1 MTTISFDRLAC
12 LFVLSASVLATGCA
26 TKFEK
31 QTFNSEAA
39 ANIKK
44 ITVPHWNDQDE
55 YKAIV
60 VNHPGNSFGLIG
72 AVIVM
77 TDTAAKTKQLNAAL
91 NPDKTRL
98 TEAFYGKA
106 LPGLKQLGYDVIA
119 VPAKRTDKSDD
130 VKETVRKAQGQDA
143 SLMLDFNAAYL
154 AAGASTDYYPS
165 VTLMAELT
173 DSKSQ
178 ATLYKEAYHYGYNNG
193 DKNVVH
199 LEAAA
204 DCKFKD
210 INALTADID
219 KTRACLTASVDV
231 LVKQI
236 VADLKK

>member
-1 MTTISFDRLAC
+1 MSTLALNRLAC
-12 LFVLSASVLATGCA
+12 IFVLSASVLATGCA

-31 QTFNSEAA
+31 QSFNSEAS

-60 VNHPGNSFGLIG
+60 VNHPGLSFGLIG
-72 AVIVM
+72 AAIAAA
-77 TDTAAKTKQLNAAL
+77 DTATKTKQFNAVL

-106 LPGLKQLGYDVIA
+106 LPSLKQLGYDVIA
-119 VPAKRTDKSDD
+119 VPAKRIDKSED
-130 VKETVRKAQGQDA
+130 VKESVRKAQGQDA
-143 SLMLDFNAAYL
+143 SLLLDFNAAYL

-165 VTLMAELT
+165 VTLVAELT
-173 DSKSQ
+173 DTKSQ
-178 ATLYKEAYHYGYNNG
+178 ATLYREAYHYGYNNG

-204 DCKFKD
+204 DCKFQD
-210 INALTADID
+210 ITALTADIE
-219 KTRACLTASVDV
+219 KTRVCLTASIDI
-231 LVKQI
+231 LVEQI

>member
-1 MTTISFDRLAC
+1 MSTFPLQRFASV
-12 LFVLSASVLATGCA
+12 FVLFASILATGCA

-31 QTFNSEAA
+31 QTFNSEASA
-39 ANIKK
+39 HIKK

-55 YKAIV
+55 YKAMV
-60 VNHPGNSFGLIG
+60 VNHPGLSFGLIG
-72 AVIVM
+72 AAIAAA
-77 TDTAAKTKQLNAAL
+77 DTATKTKQLNAVL

-98 TEAFYGKA
+98 TEAFYSKA

-119 VPAKRTDKSDD
+119 IPAKRTSKGEEVNES
-130 VKETVRKAQGQDA
+130 VRKAQGQDA
-143 SLMLDFNAAYL
+143 SLLLDFNAAYL

-165 VTLMAELT
+165 VTLVAELT

-193 DKNVVH
+193 NKNVVH
-199 LEAAA
+199 LEAAE

-219 KTRACLTASVDV
+219 KTRACLTASIDI